1 MQRKCNRC
9 GKLFSPVNYADREC
23 PECLGETEQKA
34 TAIYGEQEIVEQE
47 KEYVKPS
54 KENKRIACEYCG
66 ELFLPPTKT
75 SRFCS
80 RQCAS
85 RRTAKVKK
93 ERKKAMEEEL
103 KAKEALLELLQKA
116 SAVQTDVTS
125 SLSEDEL
132 KVVYN
137 PDLYTAGGIEGLKV
151 LEAKLTPEQLFGFYI
166 GNAIKYLIRLNFKGS
181 MKVDLEKAHNY
192 TGLTV
197 EHLAKHT
204 TD

>member
-1 MQRKCNRC
+1 MQKKCNRC

-34 TAIYGEQEIVEQE
+34 TAIYGEQDCIEPV
-47 KEYVKPS
+47 KEYVKPGQDKS
-54 KENKRIACEYCG
+54 EYINCEYCG
-66 ELFLPPTKT
+66 EPFKPPTKA

-85 RRTAKVKK
+85 KHTAKVKK
-93 ERKKAMEEEL
+93 ERKEAMEEEL
-103 KAKEALLELLQKA
+103 KAKEALLEQLQKA

-125 SLSEDEL
+125 SLSEKL

-137 PDLYTAGGIEGLKV
+137 PDHYTAGGIEGLKV

-192 TGLTV
+192 TGLAV